1 MNLTDMPKSFSLK
14 PSKAAYVF
22 LAALIIMLT
31 SCATTP
37 KEAGSSSRERTLT
50 VTRSDQDKE
59 QKIKT
64 EIITLG
70 DKTPL
75 RAQVKVF
82 NNQVLLVGEVT
93 NLAVKQQLEVTAAR
107 TGKVSRVFNRLTVVN
122 PLPQDG
128 GFSDLLLKARVV
140 FALARAGDIDT
151 GRIEYL
157 VDRERV
163 FLMGLVTQKEADLLI
178 DVLRQVS
185 GVKEVVVAFNY
196 I

>member
-1 MNLTDMPKSFSLK
+1 M
-14 PSKAAYVF
+14 
-22 LAALIIMLT
+22 
-31 SCATTP
+31 
-37 KEAGSSSRERTLT
+37 
-50 VTRSDQDKE
+50 
-59 QKIKT
+59 
-64 EIITLG
+64 
-70 DKTPL
+70 
-75 RAQVKVF
+75 
-82 NNQVLLVGEVT
+82 
-93 NLAVKQQLEVTAAR
+93 
-107 TGKVSRVFNRLTVVN
+107 
-122 PLPQDG
+122 
-128 GFSDLLLKARVV
+128 V